1 MAVRPDLHLSESACS
16 QPRWLLGPGPI
27 LAAMGLP
34 RFRGRLVAGVMA
46 AVVSLIGGG
55 ITLAGQAAADPA
67 CANGQP
73 DASPA
78 GKGQQ
83 VIVDYFK
90 AVNNRD
96 YATAWGYLGRPL
108 RAMYGPT
115 SPDRDANGLSSFSSI
130 MRQHVKC
137 VRVTKID
144 LARSTDPDVSASL
157 GIQWY
162 QVTFDAEYITPFEAG
177 AGTLPPFY
185 KTHAD
190 PHEGAP
196 PPLIINQATSP

>member
-1 MAVRPDLHLSESACS
+1 
-16 QPRWLLGPGPI
+16 
-27 LAAMGLP
+27 MGLP
-34 RFRGRLVAGVMA
+34 RYRGQLVAGVMA
-46 AVVSLIGGG
+46 AVVPLIGVG
-55 ITLAGQAAADPA
+55 LMLVGQAAADPG

-73 DASPA
+73 DASPV

-83 VIVDYFK
+83 VIVDYFR
-90 AVNNRD
+90 AINNQD
-96 YATAWGYLGRPL
+96 YATAWGYLDRPI
-108 RAMYGPT
+108 RAIYDAT
-115 SPDRDANGLSSFSSI
+115 SPDRDATGLSSFSSI

-137 VRVTKID
+137 VRVTKI
-144 LARSTDPDVSASL
+144 ASANSTDPDISASL

-162 QVTFDAEYITPFEAG
+162 QVTFDDEYITPFEAG

-196 PPLIINQATSP
+196 PPLIINQGTSP